1 MRFLF
6 LHKVYTAAFSSQ
18 RIGAQTV
25 LKPISTTRFSFLFKG
40 FKMRKIDSCVV
51 WFSQCALKCR
61 HVCNLTSQFKG
72 IYTCAFGFQLFVAFY
87 HKAQISS
94 SCAKCFNA
102 NFKQQDSCAQFCC
115 TSFSF
120 LTIRANLKQND
131 RCKV

>member
-6 LHKVYTAAFSSQ
+6 LQKVYTAAFSSQ

-25 LKPISTTRFSFLFKG
+25 LKPISTTRLSYLSKG

-51 WFSQCALKCR
+51 RFSQCALKCL
-61 HVCNLTSQFKG
+61 HVCNLKSQFKG

-87 HKAQISS
+87 HKAQILS

-102 NFKQQDSCAQFCC
+102 NFKQQDSCGQFVAQVLAF
-115 TSFSF
+115 
-120 LTIRANLKQND
+120 
-131 RCKV
+131 

>member
-72 IYTCAFGFQLFVAFY
+72 IYTCAFGFQQCVPICS
-87 HKAQISS
+87 KTTV
-94 SCAKCFNA
+94 AKC
-102 NFKQQDSCAQFCC
+102 D
-115 TSFSF
+115 
-120 LTIRANLKQND
+120 LLPI
-131 RCKV
+131 

>member
-25 LKPISTTRFSFLFKG
+25 LNPIWTTRFSFLSKG

-51 WFSQCALKCR
+51 WFSQCALKCL
-61 HVCNLTSQFKG
+61 HVCNLTSQLKG

-102 NFKQQDSCAQFCC
+102 NFKQQDSCAQFVAQVLA
-115 TSFSF
+115 F
-120 LTIRANLKQND
+120 
-131 RCKV
+131 